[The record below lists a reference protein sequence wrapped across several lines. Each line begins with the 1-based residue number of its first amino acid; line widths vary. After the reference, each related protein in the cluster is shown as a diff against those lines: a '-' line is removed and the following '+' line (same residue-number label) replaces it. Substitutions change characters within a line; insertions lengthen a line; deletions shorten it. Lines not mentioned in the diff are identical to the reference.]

1 MSQENSLATNQ
12 KTSRPR
18 YDHASHETTRRF
30 LRFLIRVIGFNFLA
44 KLASVEG
51 LENIPA
57 SGPAIL
63 MMNHLA
69 FVDSLTV
76 LHVCPRQIVPMAK
89 IEVYDY
95 PGIGIFPHLWGVI
108 PVRREEFDRRALQ
121 GALDVLE
128 AGEMIL
134 IAPEATRSTQ
144 LQEGKEGVAYLAHRA
159 NVPVV
164 PVGIDGSPGFP
175 AFRTSARWKGP
186 GISIRFGR
194 PFRYHHAPGRLDRLQ
209 MRQMTNEA
217 MYILASLLPE
227 HRRGYYSDLSKATQ
241 ETLELL

>member
-144 LQEGKEGVAYLAHRA
+144 LHEGKEGVAYLAHRA